1 SIFLVNFVLSG
12 HLSLAI
18 LINPDTFLNSQL
30 VKGLWGHG
38 TDIHDRFEGGWVEN
52 KSRNLQPT
60 HICRAKLGQVSI
72 IPGELFNETCY
83 ISGNPTLANGGT
95 GVCRKF
101 IYGKGNNLHK
111 SMAVLGNFSP
121 KVGKCFYEMQVKA
134 DTMKWDVSFTT
145 EKFELLVSKG
155 KWKEPCGKDVEDL
168 KETE

>member
-1 SIFLVNFVLSG
+1 MEDVLYDWIEFDGNKGTVPRGALIGGIGS
-12 HLSLAI
+12 HYEPI
-18 LINPDTFLNSQL
+18 L
-30 VKGLWGHG
+30 
-38 TDIHDRFEGGWVEN
+38 
-52 KSRNLQPT
+52 
-60 HICRAKLGQVSI
+60 
-72 IPGELFNETCY
+72 
-83 ISGNPTLANGGT
+83 
-95 GVCRKF
+95 VCRKF